1 MTTSAC
7 SASPR
12 HTAARYTMHSS
23 AQDCVCACGA
33 MHCVRIESK
42 PLASQTL
49 ALVRFVIAV
58 VVAVVAA
65 VVVIFPPIFYLFAA
79 TPRFTPQEIAFV
91 ISNYTPPIFS
101 TTVHRRYS
109 AFISAAACNGLFSRI
124 PCHQSKTE
132 RPIDGGYRVDLLLVA
147 IDCARATKQKKLARN
162 GNVHIWS
169 RCRRSFSKHVHGMR
183 TVEHLMDLQSRNDTG

>member
-7 SASPR
+7 SASP
-12 HTAARYTMHSS
+12 THSRTIHDAFVHS
-23 AQDCVCACGA
+23 RLC
-33 MHCVRIESK
+33 MCVRCNASRSHRIQA
-42 PLASQTL
+42 ASQPNTCTRSFCHH
-49 ALVRFVIAV
+49 AVIV
-58 VVAVVAA
+58 VVVAA

-79 TPRFTPQEIAFV
+79 TPRFTPHEIAFV

-109 AFISAAACNGLFSRI
+109 AFISAAACNCLFSRI

-132 RPIDGGYRVDLLLVA
+132 GPIDGGYRVDLLLVA
-147 IDCARATKQKKLARN
+147 LDAARATKKKLARN
-162 GNVHIWS
+162 GNVYRS
-169 RCRRSFSKHVHGMR
+169 RCRRSFSKHVHGVW